1 MNTKLEG
8 FFIILGIILFVGVI
22 LIVGPKF
29 LFDFNV
35 LIYRLLASRLGNLLT
50 AVVQLVF
57 SGVIALL
64 FVYLWRLFFIFV
76 FKYAYSK
83 KVKSTS

>member
-8 FFIILGIILFVGVI
+8 FFIILVVILLVGVI

-29 LFDFNV
+29 LFDFNI
-35 LIYRLLASRLGNLLT
+35 LLYRILASRIGNLLT
-50 AVVQLVF
+50 AVVQLLF
-57 SGVIALL
+57 SGAIALL

-76 FKYAYSK
+76 FKYAYNK
-83 KVKSTS
+83 KVNSTS